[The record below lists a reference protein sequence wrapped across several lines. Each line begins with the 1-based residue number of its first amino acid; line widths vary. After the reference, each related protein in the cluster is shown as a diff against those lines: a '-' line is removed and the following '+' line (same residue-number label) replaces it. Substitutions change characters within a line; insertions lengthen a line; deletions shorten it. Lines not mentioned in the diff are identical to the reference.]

1 MIRIILVEDHVAL
14 RTQIISSLQGEGFD
28 AAGVGGSAELFL
40 ALLHK
45 PADIIVMDIGLS
57 GGNGIS
63 ILQQL
68 KSIKQMQSLGII
80 MLTAQSGL
88 NYRLE
93 CLASGADAY
102 LIKPVEIDE
111 LAAYIHNLYRRM
123 HSENEMRSLPTWQFH
138 YREWRLLCP
147 SGAAV
152 ELSHLETAF
161 MGILV
166 ENAGK
171 PVRRRDIVTIAFMQ
185 DPIAYDNRRLEAI
198 VSRLRRKIHGQ
209 YPLSQPIK
217 AVHSIGYVFTDS
229 VRAI

>member
-1 MIRIILVEDHVAL
+1 MIRTILVEDHVAL
-14 RTQIISSLQGEGFD
+14 RTEIVSSLREEGFD
-28 AAGVGGSAELFL
+28 ATGVGGSTELFF

-45 PADIIVMDIGLS
+45 PADIIIMDIGLS
-57 GGNGIS
+57 GENGIA

-68 KSIKQMQSLGII
+68 KSIKHMQSLGVI

-88 NYRLE
+88 HYRLE

-111 LAAYIHNLYRRM
+111 LAAYIHNLYRRL
-123 HSENEMRSLPTWQFH
+123 HSENELHTSATWEFH

-147 SGAAV
+147 SGVAV

-161 MGILV
+161 VGILV

-171 PVRRRDIVTIAFMQ
+171 PVRRRDIIAIAFMQ
-185 DPIAYDNRRLEAI
+185 DPIAYDNRRLEAV
-198 VSRLRRKIHGQ
+198 VSRLRRKIHGH
-209 YPLSQPIK
+209 YTLSQPIK

-229 VRAI
+229 VRAV

>member
-1 MIRIILVEDHVAL
+1 MIRIILVEDHIEL
-14 RTQIISSLQGEGFD
+14 RTEIVSSLQDEGFD
-28 AAGVGGSAELFL
+28 AIGVGGSAELFF
-40 ALLHK
+40 ALLHN
-45 PADIIVMDIGLS
+45 PADIIIMDIGLV
-57 GGNGIS
+57 GENGIS

-68 KSIKQMQSLGII
+68 KSIKRMQSLGII

-88 NYRLE
+88 SYRLE
-93 CLASGADAY
+93 CLTSGADAY

-111 LAAYIHNLYRRM
+111 LTAYIHILYRRM
-123 HSENEMRSLPTWQFH
+123 HSENELHTLLTWQFH
-138 YREWRLLCP
+138 HREWRLLCP

-161 MGILV
+161 IGILV

-171 PVRRRDIVTIAFMQ
+171 PVRRRDIIAIAFMQ
-185 DPIAYDNRRLEAI
+185 DPIAYDNRRLEAV

-229 VRAI
+229 VRSV